1 MIFLAMG
8 FQFPV
13 RQTQDKVNCFYD
25 FPPKKFLSLAHTQR
39 MTQVPEPL
47 FEKLNDVTLDRS
59 ERGKVSG
66 NVQLTHGALL
76 SLCYSLFNFRFS
88 SFSGISLL
96 IGPYVM
102 LAESVQL
109 LSLLLCP
116 VTRTY
121 FSLVGS

>member
-1 MIFLAMG
+1 
-8 FQFPV
+8 
-13 RQTQDKVNCFYD
+13 
-25 FPPKKFLSLAHTQR
+25 

-47 FEKLNDVTLDRS
+47 LFEKLNDVKLDRS

-76 SLCYSLFNFRFS
+76 CSSLFNFRFS
-88 SFSGISLL
+88 SFSGLL

-102 LAESVQL
+102 LAEFVQL
-109 LSLLLCP
+109 LSLLCP